1 MIKIIHSNHLA
12 QIFCNKI
19 GNTVLMSA
27 WVGEGN
33 INLFNK
39 IPKFRKLVNFD
50 I

>member
-1 MIKIIHSNHLA
+1 
-12 QIFCNKI
+12 
-19 GNTVLMSA
+19 MSA

-50 I
+50 ILNKDGKTDLILAPDSGLDKQV